1 MLPKE
6 LFNQEN
12 YILDI
17 RTIIMIRTKRKRS
30 YFKQLKPIIVALKLF
45 GVMPFTTNTSGI
57 VKKMKLFIY
66 YNLYR

>member
-6 LFNQEN
+6 IFNQEN

-17 RTIIMIRTKRKRS
+17 RAIITIRTKRKRSS

-45 GVMPFTTNTSGI
+45 GVMPFTTHTRTSGI
-57 VKKMKLFIY
+57 VKK
-66 YNLYR
+66 

>member
-6 LFNQEN
+6 IFNQED

-17 RTIIMIRTKRKRS
+17 RTIITIRTKRKRSS

-45 GVMPFTTNTSGI
+45 GVMPFTTHTSGI
-57 VKKMKLFIY
+57 VKKRNYLFITVK
-66 YNLYR
+66 